1 MSKCIRQT
9 LFSQKLHLHLPEA
22 TLKRLRQQLAEGARH
37 EVTQALS
44 KPLACDGESDA
55 LLRPLVRVCVV
66 CVFYQIMQKTGSGFG
81 TTSASGSSNLSP
93 LALCKTSAARLGKTS
108 PSRLRDPL
116 NMKGRNLPEIPAAR
130 LGGCEYS
137 PRLPRLFCVLASGQ
151 SSKPSGSLRLPFG
164 FLGFTS
170 GSSKRPH
177 SDKKNPPRF
186 LSRNNIVL

>member
-1 MSKCIRQT
+1 MHPANSFFTKTSFTPSRSNAKAT
-9 LFSQKLHLHLPEA
+9 AAAARRRREA
-22 TLKRLRQQLAEGARH
+22 RSDSSLEQAFGLRRRERRVAATVSSRLRG
-37 EVTQALS
+37 
-44 KPLACDGESDA
+44 
-55 LLRPLVRVCVV
+55 LR
-66 CVFYQIMQKTGSGFG
+66 FYQIMQKTGSGFG

-177 SDKKNPPRF
+177 SDKKNSPLF